1 MKQHPKLTH
10 GRPKRPFPQRLLLLS
25 VALLLML
32 QGCIKIDPAGDGA
45 TDTSANGSYL
55 YETMTFTY
63 KTNIAPALP
72 AIATGMSPA
81 YLLLVN
87 KSNALGESYAPDEL
101 VTLTCPTNGGKTV
114 ELEARAAE
122 ALYAMLSEMR
132 VDGVTDL
139 SVTSGYRTYAYQSS
153 LLNHYMSIET
163 SGLTRDAYA
172 YFGEDYIR
180 TAYLEQGKTGLS
192 QADAQKVVASYSAPP
207 GKSEHQSGLCV
218 DFVTS
223 TAGLTEAFENT
234 QAFTWLQKNCH
245 RFGFIL
251 RYPKDKVSVTE
262 YSYEPW
268 HYRFVG
274 REAATEIMLRGLCL
288 EEFLG

>member
-63 KTNIAPALP
+63 KTDIAPALP

-87 KSNALGESYAPDEL
+87 KSNALGESYAPSSL
-101 VTLTCPTNGGKTV
+101 VALTCKTNPNNART
-114 ELEARAAE
+114 ERLEATAAT
-122 ALYAMLSEMR
+122 ALYAMLAEMAA
-132 VDGVTDL
+132 DNVTDIF
-139 SVTSGYRTYAYQSS
+139 VTSSYRPYERQVSLYNGYIDKE
-153 LLNHYMSIET
+153 MS
-163 SGLTRDAYA
+163 
-172 YFGEDYIR
+172 
-180 TAYLEQGKTGLS
+180 KGLS
-192 QADAQKVVASYSAPP
+192 REEAVAVVATYSAAP
-207 GKSEHQSGLCV
+207 GQSEHQSGLCIDLGTNWEYENV
-218 DFVTS
+218 SDV
-223 TAGLTEAFENT
+223 LTEAFENT
-234 QAFTWLQKNCH
+234 QAFAWLQKNCH

-251 RYPKDKVSVTE
+251 SYPKDKVALTG